1 MKWKLKKILFHDFYI
16 IIVLLDLALNYMYV
30 LTAELT
36 LVKSANGSRGMKYVN
51 TTQKL
56 SA

>member
-1 MKWKLKKILFHDFYI
+1 MNWKLKQILFHDFYI